1 MSKVEFVNTST
12 VDFIEHMGGDHM
24 VCNSARISFA
34 NDGVAADD
42 ELTAADKG
50 LIGFLMKNR
59 HGTPFESTVFTFRI
73 ETPIFVAREF
83 FRHRIGSFNEM
94 SGRYTVLPMR
104 FYLPDVARSQ
114 KGKPGAYSFEEQSH
128 LTPLVHE
135 SLRQIYERSAYL
147 YDEMLEA
154 GVAKEQARLCLPTAI
169 MTQFYW
175 TVNSRSLMNFLSL
188 RLDEHA
194 MREIRDAALDIWAE
208 FKRCMPVTAERF
220 DENNRTAP

>member
-1 MSKVEFVNTST
+1 MEFVNDST
-12 VDFIEHMGGDHM
+12 VQKIAVMGGDYM

-34 NDGVAADD
+34 NDGVAHDD
-42 ELTAADKG
+42 ILTAADRG

-73 ETPIFVAREF
+73 ETPIFVAREW

-94 SGRYTVLPMR
+94 SGRYTQLPMR
-104 FYLPDVARSQ
+104 FYLPDKARSQ
-114 KGKPGAYSFEEQSH
+114 KGKPGAYNFEEQSH

-135 SLRQIYERSAYL
+135 SLKQIYERSAYL
-147 YDEMLEA
+147 YQEMLDA

-175 TVNSRSLMNFLSL
+175 TVNARSLMNFLSL
-188 RLDEHA
+188 RLDQHA
-194 MREIRDAALDIWAE
+194 MKEIRDAALKVWEE
-208 FKRCMPVTAERF
+208 FATWMPTSAHVFT
-220 DENNRTAP
+220 ENGMTPP

>member
-1 MSKVEFVNTST
+1 MSEVTFVNTST
-12 VDFIEHMGGDHM
+12 VDNIAVMGGDYM

-34 NDGVAADD
+34 NDGVSRHDILTEADR
-42 ELTAADKG
+42 G

-73 ETPIFVAREF
+73 ETPIFVAREW

-104 FYLPDVARSQ
+104 FYMPNAARSQ
-114 KGKPGAYSFEEQSH
+114 KGKPGAYSFEEETH

-135 SLRQIYERSAYL
+135 SLRQVYVRAAYL

-175 TVNSRSLMNFLSL
+175 TVNARSLMNFLSL
-188 RLDEHA
+188 RLDKHA
-194 MREIRDAALDIWAE
+194 MQEIRDAALKVWDE
-208 FKRCMPVTAERF
+208 FDAWMPVTANVFTEGRM
-220 DENNRTAP
+220 TAP